1 MQLKN
6 KTFIL
11 IEALLYL
18 TFIVM
23 DIIGIDSTYIKYAGI
38 ILCFLNALFDNK
50 KLITAALLFTLI
62 ADYFLLVRD
71 NDYLFG
77 IISFLVVQCIY
88 FVYLK
93 KNNCKPYFII
103 RILLYVITIIG
114 SLVIKAPIL
123 DMLALCYFESLLM
136 NTISSYTNKKLRV
149 FSIGLSLFI
158 GCDICVGLFN
168 ILPHNN
174 LYSFVSIMMWIFYLP
189 SQVLISL
196 SKDEN

>member
-11 IEALLYL
+11 IEVLLYL
-18 TFIVM
+18 TFIIM
-23 DIIGIDSTYIKYAGI
+23 DINGVDSTYIKYTGI

-71 NDYLFG
+71 NDYLIG
-77 IISFLVVQCIY
+77 IISFLIVQCIY

-114 SLVIKAPIL
+114 SLIIKAPIL
-123 DMLALCYFESLLM
+123 DMLALCYFETLLM

-168 ILPHNN
+168 ILPYNN
-174 LYSFVSIMMWIFYLP
+174 LYIFFKFINSIIVCRLFR
-189 SQVLISL
+189 IST
-196 SKDEN
+196 